1 MRDPLLLVSNPLR
14 YLDGEVNAV
23 HKDFDKASV
32 RVALAFPD
40 LYELGMSHLGLKILY
55 EIINTR
61 ESYLA
66 ERVFAPWPDREAQL
80 RQEAAPLTSLESG
93 RPLLDFDMV
102 GFTLPYE
109 MTCTNILN
117 MLDLSRIPVW
127 ARERDDRHPLIGGGG
142 PGVFNPEP
150 LADFFDFFLL
160 GDGEEAILEIADIL
174 EKRRGEDREETLRLL
189 ARIQGVYVPRFYR
202 PVAGP
207 DGRFAGLEPTEAGLP
222 AHIRKR
228 ILLDLDAA
236 PYPVRPAV
244 PYLETTHDR
253 ITIEIARGCIQRCRF
268 CQAGTTYRPYRERSP
283 AATLAMAKKGL
294 DATGYDEISLA
305 ALSCGDYRHLET
317 LLAGLMNRHGGDRV
331 SISLPSLRPGTITEG
346 VLREIKKVKRT
357 GFTIAPEAA
366 SQRLRDVISKGITEE
381 QIMETCSLLF
391 SEGWSRIKMYF
402 MVGLPTETA
411 EDREGIVHLC
421 ARIRALGKKILRR
434 APHLSASV
442 SSFVPKPH
450 TPFQWS
456 TQLTPAELH
465 PILGSLRQ
473 SLKKRGIAFK
483 WHQPEL
489 SALEGAISRGDRRLA
504 RVIHSAWRRGRTFD
518 GWTEHFAFEPWVESF
533 REHGYDFEAFIGREH
548 SPAAPLPWDHLAP
561 PDLKT
566 FLLEEHRRSLE
577 ATASPACDPTD
588 CPACG
593 LCEDYPLSDDETG
606 EPVIEPAKTATE
618 ATAVPGRVRLE
629 FAKYGPM
636 KYLPHLSLLRTFH
649 RAFRR
654 AHIPVAYSR
663 GHSPHPKIQAG
674 PPLPVGYESDGE
686 YLDVELATLITPAEV
701 TRLLA
706 KELPAGLELKRVVS
720 VPLKGRSLFEMIGL
734 QTYRV
739 VLPKERLPAKDPGG
753 WLLARILGAKELTMV
768 RTRKGKT
775 KTIDLRPS
783 VSGAEQIGESEKD
796 IELLLTLLRTGG
808 GAARPDDV
816 IRIAG
821 GFDAGEEFSWQ
832 ITRTNNKVHQEGQWH
847 TPIALPREPAK
858 RRIPICK
865 R

>member
-1 MRDPLLLVSNPLR
+1 VKDSLLLVTSPLR
-14 YLDGEVNAV
+14 YLNGEVNAV

-55 EIINTR
+55 EIVNAR
-61 ESYLA
+61 EEYLA
-66 ERVFAPWPDREAQL
+66 ERVFAPWPDREALL
-80 RQEAAPLTSLESG
+80 RQESAPLTSLESG

-117 MLDLSRIPVW
+117 MLDLAGLPVR
-127 ARERDDRHPLIGGGG
+127 AEERDGRHPLVGGGG
-142 PGVFNPEP
+142 PGAFNPEP

-160 GDGEEAILEIADIL
+160 GDGEEAILEIAGLL
-174 EKRRGEDREETLRLL
+174 EKRRGDDREETLRLL
-189 ARIQGVYVPRFYR
+189 AAIQGVYVPRLYR
-202 PVAGP
+202 PFTGP
-207 DGRFAGLEPTEAGLP
+207 DGRFAGIEPTVAGQP
-222 AHIRKR
+222 THIRKR

-244 PYLETTHDR
+244 PFLETTHDR

-283 AATLAMAKKGL
+283 ATALDMAKKGL

-305 ALSCGDYRHLET
+305 ALSCGDYRHLEI

-331 SISLPSLRPGTITEG
+331 SISLPSLRPGTLTEG

-366 SQRLRDVISKGITEE
+366 SQRLRDVVSKGITEE

-391 SEGWSRIKMYF
+391 SEGWSRIKLYF
-402 MVGLPTETA
+402 MIGLPTETA

-421 ARIRALGKKILRR
+421 ARIRTLGKKILRR

-450 TPFQWS
+450 TPFQWA

-473 SLKKRGIAFK
+473 SLKRRGITFK

-489 SALEGAISRGDRRLA
+489 SALEGAIARGDRGLG
-504 RVIHSAWRRGRTFD
+504 RVIQTAWRKGRTFD
-518 GWTEHFAFEPWVESF
+518 GWTEKFVFEPWVDSF
-533 REHGYDFEAFIGREH
+533 REHGYDFEAYVGREH
-548 SPAAPLPWDHLAP
+548 SPEESLPWDHLAP

-577 ATASPACDPTD
+577 AAASPACDPTD

-593 LCEDYPLSDDETG
+593 ICEDYPVSDDE
-606 EPVIEPAKTATE
+606 EPIIEPAAAPTE
-618 ATAVPGRVRLE
+618 AAAVPGKIRLE

-636 KYLPHLSLLRTFH
+636 KYLPHLSLIRTFH

-654 AHIPVAYSR
+654 AHIPVAHSL
-663 GHSPHPKIQAG
+663 GHSPHPKMQAG
-674 PPLPVGYESDGE
+674 PPLPIGFESDGE

-701 TRLLA
+701 MRMLA
-706 KELPAGLELKRVVS
+706 EELPAGLQLKGAIS
-720 VPLKGRSLFEMIGL
+720 VPLKGRSLFDMIGL

-739 VLPKERLPAKDPGG
+739 VIPKEGLRSESPGA
-753 WLLARILGAKELTMV
+753 WIIARILEAGELILV

-775 KTIDLRPS
+775 KNIDLRPS
-783 VSGAEQIGESEKD
+783 VSAVEQIGESEKD
-796 IELLLTLLRTGG
+796 IEILLTLLRSGG

-821 GFDAGEEFSWQ
+821 GFEAGEEFSWH
-832 ITRTNNKVHQEGQWH
+832 ITRTANKVLQEGQWH
-847 TPIALPREPAK
+847 TPIALPREPVK
-858 RRIPICK
+858 RKIPIC
-865 R
+865 RR

>member
-1 MRDPLLLVSNPLR
+1 VRDPLLTVSNPLR

-23 HKDFDKASV
+23 HKEFDRTSL

-40 LYELGMSHLGLKILY
+40 LYELGMSHVGLKILY
-55 EIINTR
+55 EIVNAR
-61 ESYLA
+61 EEYLA
-66 ERVFAPWPDREAQL
+66 ERVFAPWPDRETQL

-117 MLDLSRIPVW
+117 MLDLARIPVW
-127 ARERDDRHPLIGGGG
+127 AEERDGRHPLIGGGG
-142 PGVFNPEP
+142 PGAFNPEP
-150 LADFFDFFLL
+150 LVDFFDFFLL
-160 GDGEEAILEIADIL
+160 GDGEEAILEIAAVL
-174 EKRRGEDREETLRLL
+174 ENRRGEDREETLRRL
-189 ARIQGVYVPRFYR
+189 ARVEGVYVPRFYR
-202 PVAGP
+202 PVTGP
-207 DGRFAGLEPTEAGLP
+207 DGRIAAIEAVEAGQP
-222 AHIRKR
+222 THIRKR

-236 PYPVRPAV
+236 PYPVRPVV
-244 PYLETTHDR
+244 PYLDTTHDR
-253 ITIEIARGCIQRCRF
+253 ITVEIARGCIQRCRF

-283 AATLAMAKKGL
+283 ATAIDMAKRGL

-305 ALSCGDYRHLET
+305 ALSCGDYRHLEI
-317 LLAGLMNRHGGDRV
+317 LLAELMSRHGGDRI
-331 SISLPSLRPGTITEG
+331 SISLPSLRPGTITKG
-346 VLREIKKVKRT
+346 VLREIRKVKRT

-366 SQRLRDVISKGITEE
+366 SQRLRDVVSKGITEE

-391 SEGWSRIKMYF
+391 SAGWSRIKMYF

-421 ARIRALGKKILRR
+421 ARIRAMGKKILGRV
-434 APHLSASV
+434 PHLSASV

-456 TQLTPAELH
+456 KQLTPAELH

-489 SALEGAISRGDRRLA
+489 SALEGALARGDRRLA
-504 RVIHSAWRRGRTFD
+504 RVIHTAWRKGRTFD
-518 GWTEHFAFEPWVESF
+518 GWTEKFAFEPWDESF
-533 REHGYDFEAFIGREH
+533 RDHGYDFEAFIGREH
-548 SPAAPLPWDHLAP
+548 SPEAVLPWDHLAP
-561 PDLKT
+561 PELKA

-577 ATASPACDPTD
+577 AIASPACDPTD

-593 LCEDYPLSDDETG
+593 MCEDYPLNDDE
-606 EPVIEPAKTATE
+606 EPVIEPAAAATE
-618 ATAVPGRVRLE
+618 TAAVRGKIRLE
-629 FAKYGPM
+629 FAKYGSM

-654 AHIPVAYSR
+654 ARIPVAYSQ

-674 PPLPVGYESDGE
+674 PPLPIGFEGDSE
-686 YLDVELATLITPAEV
+686 YLDIELATLITPAEAA
-701 TRLLA
+701 RMLA
-706 KELPAGLELKRVVS
+706 EELPAGLDLKRAVA
-720 VPLKGRSLFEMIGL
+720 VPLKGRSLFDMIGL

-739 VLPKERLPAKDPGG
+739 VLPKERLPEKDPGG
-753 WLLARILGAKELTMV
+753 WLIARILEAEELTMV

-775 KTIDLRPS
+775 RTIDLRPS
-783 VSGAEQIGESEKD
+783 VSGAEQIGESEED

-808 GAARPDDV
+808 GASRPDDV

-821 GFDAGEEFSWQ
+821 GFDAGEEFSWH
-832 ITRTNNKVHQEGQWH
+832 ITRTTNKVLQEGQWH